1 MHSKFFPIYGLLMA
15 WVLLLVA
22 ANPSDAQSD
31 AQSVPSVASNSAASD
46 SGTSDTEDKSIAV
59 KTPILKAPQI
69 ISIATG
75 VPGIVEK
82 VFVREGMVVN
92 AGDALVRI
100 RDDEVRMSLQQA
112 ELSLELAELKA
123 NRDVEIRLAEKSS
136 EVAEQELKRAL
147 HANSI
152 AADTYP
158 PNEIDRYRLVF
169 ERSKLE
175 IERAKLDQ
183 ASAKLGLRLA
193 VAEKDQAE
201 LQVAKHTIKSPIR
214 ATVVSIDRQVGEW
227 ADSVTKVL
235 ELIGVDQ
242 LRLEGFID
250 ASEVVQVRVGMP
262 ARVRVMV
269 GKEPTETLGKVSFIS
284 PTANPVNGQ
293 VRVFLDVDNSKG
305 ELRPGVNVMAEIL
318 YHSAKE

>member
-1 MHSKFFPIYGLLMA
+1 MHSKYFLAHYLVLA
-15 WVLLLVA
+15 WATLFVQA
-22 ANPSDAQSD
+22 RPSHAQLGS
-31 AQSVPSVASNSAASD
+31 SV
-46 SGTSDTEDKSIAV
+46 TSISETKSITV

-82 VFVREGMVVN
+82 VLVREGMVVN
-92 AGDALVRI
+92 SGDALVRI

-147 HANSI
+147 LANSI

-183 ASAKLGLRLA
+183 VSAKLGLRLA
-193 VAEKDQAE
+193 VAEKEQAE

-250 ASEVVQVRVGMP
+250 VSEVAQVTLAMP
-262 ARVRVMV
+262 AKVRVMV
-269 GKEPTETLGKVSFIS
+269 GKEPTEAVGKVSFIS
-284 PTANPVNGQ
+284 PIANPVNGQ
-293 VRVFLDVDNSKG
+293 VRIFLDVDNSTG
-305 ELRPGVNVMAEIL
+305 QLRPGVNVTAELI
-318 YHSAKE
+318 HRSAQE

>member
-1 MHSKFFPIYGLLMA
+1 MQSKGYSIRGLA
-15 WVLLLVA
+15 WSCTMLLLSVQATIAQQFA
-22 ANPSDAQSD
+22 ATEAS
-31 AQSVPSVASNSAASD
+31 SV
-46 SGTSDTEDKSIAV
+46 GKSITV

-69 ISIATG
+69 IAIATG
-75 VPGIVEK
+75 VPGIVEQ
-82 VFVREGMVVN
+82 VLVREGVVVD
-92 AGDALVRI
+92 AGDSLLRI
-100 RDDEVRMSLQQA
+100 RDDDVRMSLQQA

-147 HANSI
+147 LANSI

-193 VAEKDQAE
+193 VAEKEQAQ

-250 ASEVVQVRVGMP
+250 ASEVAQVTVGMP
-262 ARVRVMV
+262 ALVRVMV
-269 GKEPTETLGKVSFIS
+269 GKEPMEARGKVSFIS
-284 PTANPVNGQ
+284 PVANPVNGQ
-293 VRVFLDVDNSKG
+293 VRVFLEIDNSKG
-305 ELRPGVNVMAEIL
+305 ELRPGVNVTAEIVQ
-318 YHSAKE
+318 SDENE

>member
-1 MHSKFFPIYGLLMA
+1 MHSRCYPIYCLALLCAM
-15 WVLLLVA
+15 LFVA
-22 ANPSDAQSD
+22 AQPMHAQLAPSANSGSEGK
-31 AQSVPSVASNSAASD
+31 SV
-46 SGTSDTEDKSIAV
+46 TI

-82 VFVREGMVVN
+82 VIVREGMVVN
-92 AGDALVRI
+92 AGDALLRI

-123 NRDVEIRLAEKSS
+123 SRDVEIRLAEKSS

-147 HANSI
+147 LANSI

-183 ASAKLGLRLA
+183 VSAKLGLRLA
-193 VAEKDQAE
+193 VAEKEQAE

-250 ASEVVQVRVGMP
+250 ASEVAQVAVGMP
-262 ARVRVMV
+262 AKVRVLV
-269 GKEPTETLGKVSFIS
+269 GKEPTEAVGKVSFIS
-284 PTANPVNGQ
+284 PIANPVNGQ
-293 VRVFLDVDNSKG
+293 VRIFLDVDNSTG
-305 ELRPGVNVMAEIL
+305 ELRPGVNVTAELI
-318 YHSAKE
+318 HRSAQE